1 MRLRQRSS
9 AADGR
14 VRYTSIMIAASI
26 ALAAVL
32 AQSPQSP
39 ADVTVMKAALGGS
52 CSADFTV
59 KDAGGKPVVGASVHV
74 KMRYGFAGVKRADLE
89 VETSVAGKVRFE
101 GLPDKAKPMTYEIK
115 KDELKAE
122 VTQDVSNTCHATFEV
137 TLK

>member
-1 MRLRQRSS
+1 MVL
-9 AADGR
+9 
-14 VRYTSIMIAASI
+14 ASI
-26 ALAAVL
+26 AVGVALL
-32 AQSPQSP
+32 AQAQSLQSP
-39 ADVTVMKAALGGS
+39 ADVTLMKAGLGGS

-59 KDAGGKPVVGASVHV
+59 QDAGGKPIAGASVHV

-89 VETSVAGKVRFE
+89 IETSPVGKGRIE